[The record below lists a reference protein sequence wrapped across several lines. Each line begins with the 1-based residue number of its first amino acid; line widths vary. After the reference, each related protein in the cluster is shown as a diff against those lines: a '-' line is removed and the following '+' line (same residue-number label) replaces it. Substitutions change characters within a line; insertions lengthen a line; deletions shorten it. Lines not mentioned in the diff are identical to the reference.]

1 MSSYQFS
8 YGHYVAYQGSV
19 WEIESLDPKT
29 KILKLSRTTDALK
42 ISIPY
47 SEALGHLVNN
57 QLKFI
62 DPETAT
68 KPLITAEQR
77 ALADFQQNH
86 QNKKEAVRRSKYLN
100 ILKELKVPSFTKNIL
115 IHLLQILLFKLET
128 PHHLQQLQYIVGI
141 KIIRM
146 LVKTYVH

>member
-77 ALADFQQNH
+77 ALADFSTKSSEQ
-86 QNKKEAVRRSKYLN
+86 KKEAVRRSKYLN
-100 ILKELKVPSFTKNIL
+100 ILKELKVPSFTKKYL
-115 IHLLQILLFKLET
+115 
-128 PHHLQQLQYIVGI
+128 
-141 KIIRM
+141 
-146 LVKTYVH
+146 

>member
-77 ALADFQQNH
+77 ALADFSTKSSEQKGGC
-86 QNKKEAVRRSKYLN
+86 KKVKISKYSKGTKSP
-100 ILKELKVPSFTKNIL
+100 IFHKNIL

-141 KIIRM
+141 K
-146 LVKTYVH
+146 L